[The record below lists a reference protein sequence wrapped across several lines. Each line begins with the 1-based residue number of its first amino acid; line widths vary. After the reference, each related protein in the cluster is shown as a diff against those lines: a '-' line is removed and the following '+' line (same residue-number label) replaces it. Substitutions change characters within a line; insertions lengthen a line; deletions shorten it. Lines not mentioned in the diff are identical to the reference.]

1 MNLTDIIKGL
11 DYNNLNDSE
20 IWNILNLKNVLH
32 LDEDPWTWAGIAEVV
47 GNQGAEELRIALT
60 NGGMGWAV
68 HQLGGKGINLSKED
82 VQNALYYLHSI
93 GVPGMAALAM
103 TVKRNISILEKFN
116 ISTTNQEVKQII
128 KNIKLQDLKDLKI
141 EVVLDKVQLYREEL
155 TLWDG
160 NPETEP
166 KLWQ

>member
-1 MNLTDIIKGL
+1 MNLTDIIKEL
-11 DYNNLNDSE
+11 DYNNLSDSE
-20 IWNILNLKNVLH
+20 VWNILNIKNILFA
-32 LDEDPWTWAGIAEVV
+32 DEEPWTWAGIAEVV

-68 HQLGGKGINLSKED
+68 HQLGGKGINLSKDD

-103 TVKRNISILEKFN
+103 TVKRNISALEKFN
-116 ISTTNQEVKQII
+116 IQTTEEDVRLVI
-128 KNIKLQDLKDLKI
+128 KKIKVQDLKHIK
-141 EVVLDKVQLYREEL
+141 EENALDRLQVYREAI

-160 NPETEP
+160 NPDTEP
-166 KLWQ
+166 KL